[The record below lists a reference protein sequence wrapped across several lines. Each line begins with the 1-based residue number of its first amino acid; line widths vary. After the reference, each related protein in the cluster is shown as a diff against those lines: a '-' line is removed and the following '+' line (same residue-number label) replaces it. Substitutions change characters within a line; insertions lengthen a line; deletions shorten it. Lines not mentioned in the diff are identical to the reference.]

1 MKKSIIFVD
10 DEPNIIQ
17 GLKRMLR
24 SERDKWEMFFVFSG
38 KEALE
43 ILSNNHIDIIVTDMR
58 MPEMDG
64 AELLGQVAGHYPNTV
79 RIVLSGH
86 SDREMILR
94 SAKFAHQFIS
104 KPCDANM
111 LKYALDRACLLQDL
125 VRDVEL
131 RRFINGIVN
140 LPSLPDKFA
149 MLLGE
154 IQAPDTSLKK
164 IGDIIAQDVTMTAR
178 VLQMVNS
185 AFFGLPKKVTNPQQ
199 AVTLLGI
206 NTLKG
211 LVLYVNIF
219 SAIEPPADA
228 VFSME
233 SLWQHSIMVGNIAK
247 GIIYS
252 ELDDQK
258 LADEAFIIGMLH
270 DIGKLLLG
278 QAPNYHQ
285 GIKKLLNDK
294 GTNFVDAEYGLM
306 GISHSEVGAYLLG
319 LWGFSNSVVKSVAY
333 HHTPVKSMNV
343 EFTPLTAVHVANALE
358 LQEDCIDLPYL
369 ESLNLTN
376 KIAIWTECC
385 NKIKRKF
392 LHEQYGTVGR

>member
-24 SERDKWEMFFVFSG
+24 SERDNWVMFFAGSG
-38 KEALE
+38 KEALD

-64 AELLGQVAGHYPNTV
+64 AELLEQVANHYPGTV

-94 SAKFAHQFIS
+94 STKFTHQFLI
-104 KPCDANM
+104 KPCDADT
-111 LKYALDRACLLQDL
+111 LKYTLERACLLQGL
-125 VRDVEL
+125 VRDEEL
-131 RRFINGIVN
+131 LRLINGIVN
-140 LPSLPDKFA
+140 LPSLPDKLA
-149 MLLGE
+149 MLLKE
-154 IQAPDTSLKK
+154 IQAPDSSLKK

-185 AFFGLPKKVTNPQQ
+185 AFFGLPKRVTNPQQ
-199 AVTLLGI
+199 AVTLLGTDTI
-206 NTLKG
+206 KG

-219 SAIEPPADA
+219 SAIEPTTEV

-233 SLWQHSIMVGNIAK
+233 ALWRHSIMVGNIAK
-247 GIIYS
+247 SIAYL
-252 ELDDQK
+252 ELNDQE
-258 LADEAFIIGMLH
+258 LADEAFITGMLH
-270 DIGKLLLG
+270 DIGKLLLS
-278 QAPNYHQ
+278 QVPKYNQ
-285 GIKKLLNDK
+285 GIKHLPNEKRI
-294 GTNFVDAEYGLM
+294 NFVDAEYELM
-306 GISHSEVGAYLLG
+306 GTSHSEVGAYLLG
-319 LWGFSNSVVKSVAY
+319 LWGFSDSVVKSVAY
-333 HHTPVKSMNV
+333 HHTPVKSMSV

-358 LQEDCIDLPYL
+358 LQEDCIDLTYL

-376 KIAIWTECC
+376 KIAVWMELC
-385 NKIKRKF
+385 NKTKK
-392 LHEQYGTVGR
+392 EVYA